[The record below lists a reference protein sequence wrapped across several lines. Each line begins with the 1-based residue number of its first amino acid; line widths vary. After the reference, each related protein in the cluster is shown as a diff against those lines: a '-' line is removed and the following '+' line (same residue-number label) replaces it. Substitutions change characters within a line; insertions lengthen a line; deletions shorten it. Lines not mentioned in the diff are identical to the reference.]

1 MTRNITLRLDEAV
14 VRRCRQVASR
24 EEKSVSQWV
33 TDLILD
39 TLAHQPSSRRARVAA
54 LRHLEVG
61 LDLGGHALPRDKLHE
76 R

>member
-1 MTRNITLRLDEAV
+1 MTKNITLRLDEAV
-14 VRRCRQVASR
+14 VRRCRQVALR

-39 TLAHQPSSRRARVAA
+39 TLARQASFQRARKDA
-54 LRHLEVG
+54 LRNLEAG
-61 LDLGGHALPRDKLHE
+61 LDLGGQALPRDELHE